1 MTRDRPG
8 AVVIGAGIAGLAA
21 GIALRRAGFAVRV
34 HERAPALEPRGAA
47 LSLWPNAVAALRMLD
62 AAARIEAEAPP
73 IHALAAADRAGR
85 WIFGPIPVVPFDG
98 CGAFLPTRAL
108 LQEALLDALGRGC
121 IRFDSDGRTDRAVV
135 DRSKQAAL
143 PVHGPRLLRGPARAL
158 LRVLPI
164 ALHRQA
170 IVQTHHWPDEFTAR
184 AKSLAPCAFPA

>member
-8 AVVIGAGIAGLAA
+8 ALVIGAGIAGLAA

-47 LSLWPNAVAALRMLD
+47 LGLWPNAVAALRM
-62 AAARIEAEAPP
+62 
-73 IHALAAADRAGR
+73 LAAADRAGR

-121 IRFDSDGRTDRAVV
+121 IRFDSDGRTDRAAA